1 MNVMELY
8 RSKLISIEEAV
19 SKVKS
24 GQSIVTAMAAAQ
36 PPGLLRALASRKDE
50 LRDVTVMSCLLL
62 EDYDFLKP
70 EMRGHFLNEAW
81 YYGPCSYRAHPGGT
95 VTFMPNHLNECGVK
109 KAAND
114 PPTSTGEPPPLLTGM
129 ATCRSR

>member
-36 PPGLLRALASRKDE
+36 PPGLPCPGVPKGRAQR
-50 LRDVTVMSCLLL
+50 RDRHVLSA
-62 EDYDFLKP
+62 P
-70 EMRGHFLNEAW
+70 
-81 YYGPCSYRAHPGGT
+81 
-95 VTFMPNHLNECGVK
+95 
-109 KAAND
+109 
-114 PPTSTGEPPPLLTGM
+114 
-129 ATCRSR
+129 